1 MFIPRPAPAPC
12 PADAIVQVQAL
23 PAAPGVL
30 VRVTARFPVDATTAR
45 AEADA
50 LVKVL
55 ADPALLRQMLPEAN
69 WRPRLLYTTFP
80 YLVRRTQL
88 CGQCSTKP

>member
-1 MFIPRPAPAPC
+1 M
-12 PADAIVQVQAL
+12 QVQAL

-30 VRVTARFPVDATTAR
+30 VRATARFPVDAGPAATQ
-45 AEADA
+45 ADA

-55 ADPALLRQMLPEAN
+55 ADPALLRQMLPEAG

-80 YLVRRTQL
+80 YLVSASCL
-88 CGQCSTKP
+88 NMV